1 VFLKGMK
8 RIMATKEDMK
18 IFVDNKKVL
27 LDLLDA
33 KYIEFDKYITQR
45 GNNEILF
52 KLNIDKHPKAD
63 MLKRMIEK
71 PAATEEEEK
80 TDEYYLI
87 YETTQYKNFKKPNGF
102 VSCIAV
108 KRGNKIYP
116 YDKTVSFLF
125 TLMNDIEYPERNT
138 LQIKADKFFAECY
151 DWLKTKIRNKIE
163 KDLLKIIPKEYY
175 YDVNHLLVWHGR
187 KICNARNPRCED
199 CPINEYC
206 DAYNKI
212 RKI

>member
-1 VFLKGMK
+1 
-8 RIMATKEDMK
+8 MATKEDMK

-52 KLNIDKHPKAD
+52 KINIDKHPKAK

-80 TDEYYLI
+80 IDEYYLI
-87 YETTQYKNFKKPNGF
+87 YETTQYKNFKKDKGF
-102 VSCIAV
+102 ISCIAV

-116 YDKTVSFLF
+116 YDRTVSFLF

-163 KDLLKIIPKEYY
+163 EDLLGEFMSDKIHDDTYTQIRNDNGKYICYVLSNLYERINKKLKW
-175 YDVNHLLVWHGR
+175 VNYGDFDSVFV
-187 KICNARNPRCED
+187 
-199 CPINEYC
+199 
-206 DAYNKI
+206 AYV
-212 RKI
+212 